1 MTKEKNRR
9 IGIDIINDVPWGAHF
24 CLFYK
29 TKEDLIDSLVPYFK
43 AGLEDNEFCMWVTSE
58 TVSEE
63 EATDAMRKAVPD
75 FDRYLKKGQMEIIA
89 HTEWY
94 LKEGILNL
102 QRVLDGWA
110 DKLNQA
116 LSKGFDGMRIT
127 GGTAWLEKKDWKN
140 FANYEKKVNETIS
153 KCRMLAICT
162 YSLDKCGAS
171 EIVDVVSNHQVVL
184 IRREGR
190 WELIESYERKQAE
203 EKIVYEQGLMQ
214 TLLNN
219 IPDYI
224 YFKDINRR
232 FVYASNYFCKLFNL
246 DLKNILG
253 KKDEDL
259 FPKEIAEETSKE
271 DQQVIETGTP
281 LINKLEGG
289 EIGGKENWV
298 LTTKLPWR
306 DKEDNIVGLFGFSK
320 DVTELKE
327 MEEDKIKAHV
337 IMMAEE
343 RKRAMAEEMAQRL
356 KKEVEEKTKE
366 IKEAYQLQERF
377 MVDASHELR
386 TPLAVLQTNLDL
398 LNSLRDTG
406 SVLFHKDFENFIESS
421 KSQITQLTHIIE
433 ELSLLSRGKKPEEFR
448 KKVML
453 ASVVQETAE
462 GLRTLAEA
470 KSIDYR
476 IKILN
481 PDLEIMGEEAMLRKL
496 VSNLITN
503 AIKYGREKGRVEI
516 TLREQADTAELQV
529 SDNGIGIPKKDLP
542 HIFERFYRING
553 GRTKGKGG
561 IGLGLAIC
569 KWIVELHSGEIAVES
584 EFGKGS
590 TFRVSLPFEGGKNKN

>member
-171 EIVDVVSNHQVVL
+171 EIVDVVSNHQFVL

-224 YFKDINRR
+224 
-232 FVYASNYFCKLFNL
+232 
-246 DLKNILG
+246 
-253 KKDEDL
+253 
-259 FPKEIAEETSKE
+259 
-271 DQQVIETGTP
+271 
-281 LINKLEGG
+281 
-289 EIGGKENWV
+289 
-298 LTTKLPWR
+298 
-306 DKEDNIVGLFGFSK
+306 
-320 DVTELKE
+320 
-327 MEEDKIKAHV
+327 
-337 IMMAEE
+337 
-343 RKRAMAEEMAQRL
+343 
-356 KKEVEEKTKE
+356 
-366 IKEAYQLQERF
+366 
-377 MVDASHELR
+377 
-386 TPLAVLQTNLDL
+386 
-398 LNSLRDTG
+398 
-406 SVLFHKDFENFIESS
+406 
-421 KSQITQLTHIIE
+421 
-433 ELSLLSRGKKPEEFR
+433 
-448 KKVML
+448 
-453 ASVVQETAE
+453 
-462 GLRTLAEA
+462 
-470 KSIDYR
+470 
-476 IKILN
+476 
-481 PDLEIMGEEAMLRKL
+481 
-496 VSNLITN
+496 
-503 AIKYGREKGRVEI
+503 
-516 TLREQADTAELQV
+516 
-529 SDNGIGIPKKDLP
+529 
-542 HIFERFYRING
+542 
-553 GRTKGKGG
+553 
-561 IGLGLAIC
+561 
-569 KWIVELHSGEIAVES
+569 
-584 EFGKGS
+584 
-590 TFRVSLPFEGGKNKN
+590 